1 MNTEN
6 FEQQTLAVLL
16 TQILQQ
22 NVSEKHIS
30 HKLIL
35 ITTLATAL
43 MGVIYADNQVEESE
57 KQHLKSIF
65 DEFIPPQ
72 SKLSKLIKPIVT
84 GILKNKIYLHKNS
97 LSILSNG
104 LKLSE
109 KILILGLCY
118 QMASADGE
126 VAEQEESYIKEMS
139 EIFDVDTNYL
149 SFLTGNPEQKVETSE
164 ITIEIKNLLDPHHF
178 QHLDPTFARAADLLR
193 DKIISQHEKPK
204 NVSHFKIS
212 YDQLSDFKRF
222 RENLVNMIEEV
233 SGLIAE
239 GVEQDVVSSTRQNE
253 AIQILDKAK
262 SQNFRLAVVG
272 EFSQG
277 KSTLLNALV
286 GEEIQPTRAIPCS
299 GAVTVLRYGERQKV
313 ICRFNDNHEEE
324 VPIKNYQELA
334 SISEEAALS
343 SIVEELSTSSIH
355 EIIFEHPNLELCRN
369 HVEIVDSPGLNEHPN
384 RTAITHQ
391 LLQNTDAVIFLAN
404 ASRLLTE
411 GERKL
416 LLLLK
421 EKLQSNHDLEEPVEN
436 LFVVVNFMDLLRN
449 ETNKTQVKQRA
460 NHFLYGSRPLIVEKD
475 RLHFISA
482 QAALDAILEG
492 KNDEYLKSFNDFI
505 EAIQVFLTQE
515 RGAIV
520 IRQIKDKLHKLIE
533 ETRIDLQQSVNL
545 LEGQIRLSESDQS
558 QIIEQIGSAS
568 GWDVKLRYLY
578 DELIDES
585 SKHVG
590 KSWEEWLNGIEDR
603 ISKKS
608 AYWKSD
614 WDDKENIL
622 KDFSNQ
628 FLDDLSSDFN
638 NWIEEEVKKQI
649 LIPAI
654 NAFDEIAREAL
665 DSIYESL
672 QSIDLISGSSL
683 SQQFSLSLSNFGV
696 DIQFDSSLDPNSIE
710 EEDDWFGFLKT
721 MGGGGLFV
729 GGLAFLGVGFIP
741 LMLASV
747 TTGAV
752 LGWLFGNDSED
763 IVIQMKQQVYDKGF
777 EKFFE
782 SIDQIS
788 QKIGEGSAQAIRGRY
803 ENAINAIDYAI
814 SILNDILERQ
824 DYIHQQTLDSNNLK
838 KDFIQLKM
846 LELTHLTSKL
856 DLLVSDNQ
864 KT

>member
-1 MNTEN
+1 M
-6 FEQQTLAVLL
+6 V
-16 TQILQQ
+16 
-22 NVSEKHIS
+22 
-30 HKLIL
+30 
-35 ITTLATAL
+35 
-43 MGVIYADNQVEESE
+43 
-57 KQHLKSIF
+57 
-65 DEFIPPQ
+65 
-72 SKLSKLIKPIVT
+72 
-84 GILKNKIYLHKNS
+84 
-97 LSILSNG
+97 
-104 LKLSE
+104 
-109 KILILGLCY
+109 
-118 QMASADGE
+118 
-126 VAEQEESYIKEMS
+126 
-139 EIFDVDTNYL
+139 
-149 SFLTGNPEQKVETSE
+149 
-164 ITIEIKNLLDPHHF
+164 
-178 QHLDPTFARAADLLR
+178 
-193 DKIISQHEKPK
+193 
-204 NVSHFKIS
+204 
-212 YDQLSDFKRF
+212 
-222 RENLVNMIEEV
+222 
-233 SGLIAE
+233 
-239 GVEQDVVSSTRQNE
+239 
-253 AIQILDKAK
+253 
-262 SQNFRLAVVG
+262 
-272 EFSQG
+272 
-277 KSTLLNALV
+277 
-286 GEEIQPTRAIPCS
+286 
-299 GAVTVLRYGERQKV
+299 
-313 ICRFNDNHEEE
+313 
-324 VPIKNYQELA
+324 
-334 SISEEAALS
+334 
-343 SIVEELSTSSIH
+343 
-355 EIIFEHPNLELCRN
+355 
-369 HVEIVDSPGLNEHPN
+369 
-384 RTAITHQ
+384 
-391 LLQNTDAVIFLAN
+391 
-404 ASRLLTE
+404 
-411 GERKL
+411 
-416 LLLLK
+416 
-421 EKLQSNHDLEEPVEN
+421 
-436 LFVVVNFMDLLRN
+436 
-449 ETNKTQVKQRA
+449 
-460 NHFLYGSRPLIVEKD
+460 
-475 RLHFISA
+475 
-482 QAALDAILEG
+482 
-492 KNDEYLKSFNDFI
+492 
-505 EAIQVFLTQE
+505 
-515 RGAIV
+515 
-520 IRQIKDKLHKLIE
+520 
-533 ETRIDLQQSVNL
+533 
-545 LEGQIRLSESDQS
+545 
-558 QIIEQIGSAS
+558 
-568 GWDVKLRYLY
+568 
-578 DELIDES
+578 
-585 SKHVG
+585 
-590 KSWEEWLNGIEDR
+590 IEDR